1 MKIIKYG
8 TPHCGMCMAMT
19 QNLNNAMLPIP
30 IVEKNCDDEEVNK
43 EAVSLG
49 IKNIPTTILLD
60 DNDKELVR
68 WNGIVSSKVI
78 LDAINNATKKVNH
91 PASYIYI
98 FDFSTGD
105 IYERE
110 LTEEEQEIEGE
121 EILIKHGFRPTDC
134 GYMVT
139 SGKKEIKIL
148 D

>member
-8 TPHCGMCMAMT
+8 TSHCGMCMAMT
-19 QNLNNAMLPIP
+19 QNLKAVMIPIP
-30 IVEKNCDDEEVNK
+30 IIEKDCDNEEVAK

-60 DNDKELVR
+60 DDDKEIIR
-68 WNGIVSSKVI
+68 WSGIVSSKVI
-78 LDAINNATKKVNH
+78 LDAVNNATKKVDHSAN
-91 PASYIYI
+91 YIYI

-110 LTEEEQEIEGE
+110 LTEEEQETEGE
-121 EILIKHGFRPTDC
+121 EILIKHGFRPSDC
-134 GYMVT
+134 GYMIT
-139 SGKKEIKIL
+139 NGKKEIKIL